1 MLIFGYSAWLVALI
15 CAGVFLAGLVDSI
28 GGGGGLISVPVYLM
42 AGLPAHVAL
51 GTNKLSSG
59 IGTGA
64 SMLRYARRGFAD
76 WKLALPAALFAL
88 GGANLGTRLQL
99 LVDERI
105 LKYVLLAVLPVVA
118 FVMLRRRTLR
128 EEEGEIDLS
137 KRRLIVWGS
146 SLLLGVYDGFYGP
159 GTGTF
164 LLLIFC
170 GAAKMD
176 VRKASGSVKIVNFA
190 SNMGALATSLAAGT
204 ALVPLGLTAAVF
216 SIAGHLIGSGLTIK
230 DGTKIVRP
238 VICIVLV
245 LLAIRVIYEL
255 VRG

>member
-1 MLIFGYSAWLVALI
+1 MLIFGYSAWLVAMI
-15 CAGVFLAGLVDSI
+15 CAGVFLAAFVDSI
-28 GGGGGLISVPVYLM
+28 GGGGGLISVPVYLL
-42 AGLPAHVAL
+42 AGLPAHLAL

-59 IGTGA
+59 VGTAA
-64 SMLRYARRGFAD
+64 SMIRYARRGFAD
-76 WKLALPAALFAL
+76 WKLALPAALLAL
-88 GGANLGTRLQL
+88 AGAHMGTRLQL
-99 LVDERI
+99 MVDERI

-118 FVMLRRRTLR
+118 IIMLRRRTLR

-164 LLLIFC
+164 LLLVFC
-170 GAAKMD
+170 GPAKMD
-176 VRKASGSVKIVNFA
+176 VRTASGSVKIVNFA
-190 SNMGALATSLAAGT
+190 SNMGALAAALAAKT
-204 ALVPLGLTAAVF
+204 CLVPLGLTAAVF

-245 LLAIRVIYEL
+245 LLAVRVIYEL